1 MMALLK
7 GIFMSMAG
15 PAPNYD
21 MQKILSCKSPKE
33 AAMMSGSVS
42 VVLLIPR
49 YLMIMGF
56 ALLAIY
62 FFKEDGG
69 LTQMEVTRTD
79 FETILPHLITRYVP
93 AGLAGLLLA
102 GLLALSCRPLPLP
115 SMQPLHIS

>member
-69 LTQMEVTRTD
+69 LTADGGDPRTLRQFFPSD
-79 FETILPHLITRYVP
+79 HTICS
-93 AGLAGLLLA
+93 GLSFAGLLL
-102 GLLALSCRPLPLP
+102 
-115 SMQPLHIS
+115 

>member
-69 LTQMEVTRTD
+69 MTQMEVTRTD

-93 AGLAGLLLA
+93 
-102 GLLALSCRPLPLP
+102 SD
-115 SMQPLHIS
+115 

>member
-42 VVLLIPR
+42 VEMCIRDRSYVECGKQWYELSAR
-49 YLMIMGF
+49 
-56 ALLAIY
+56 
-62 FFKEDGG
+62 
-69 LTQMEVTRTD
+69 RC
-79 FETILPHLITRYVP
+79 HLVW
-93 AGLAGLLLA
+93 
-102 GLLALSCRPLPLP
+102 
-115 SMQPLHIS
+115 